1 MAILNFNT
9 NICNYTTKVVSKS
22 AIPGSLS
29 INNYEYVDLEM
40 IPDSGYYLPIGNF
53 SYEPNDYIDYVTFMQ
68 NGTNLRARAYLKQFN
83 WPEQRTDVEVLV
95 SGCAEKVITTTT
107 TLAPTTTTTS
117 TTTTTTIACPYIS
130 GYFINKNIIAD
141 RGENRT
147 LKVYG
152 IPTAAFTVIITDSA
166 INTVQV
172 SQATIQN
179 TGSVDVVLNI
189 PRITSGTE
197 QYTVTLSASQDCIMQ
212 LQTQPKAF
220 KLFQGEDIQWKGD
233 TFECCEEADVLLST
247 YCDGFDQYGTYTDG
261 QCGTY
266 NQLIQANSA
275 ACGYTTTTTSTT
287 TTTTTSTTTTTT
299 AAPTT
304 TTTTAAPTT
313 TTTTAAPT
321 TTTTTAAPTTTTT
334 TAAPTT
340 TTTTAAPTTTTTTAA
355 PTTTT
360 TTAAPTTTTTT
371 AAPVSGT
378 IDASTISSFTN
389 GTSGTFDIN
398 VNVTSGANWILQFK
412 GGCVGNGFTVSPS
425 SGTGTGSNQ
434 LATISYDGDTNW
446 TSSGSIELR
455 RAVLD
460 GGTLLDTASII
471 YTP

>member
-68 NGTNLRARAYLKQFN
+68 NGTNLRARAYLKQFD

-179 TGSVDVVLNI
+179 TGSVDVILNI

-247 YCDGFDQYGTYTDG
+247 YCNGVDQYGTYTNG

-275 ACGYTTTTTSTT
+275 ACGYTTTTT
-287 TTTTTSTTTTTT
+287 TTTTT

-304 TTTTAAPTT
+304 TTTTSAPTTTTTTAGPTTTTTTPPPTTTTTTAAPPT

-321 TTTTTAAPTTTTT
+321 TTTTTTAPTT
-334 TAAPTT
+334 
-340 TTTTAAPTTTTTTAA
+340 
-355 PTTTT
+355 
-360 TTAAPTTTTTT
+360 TTTTTT

-378 IDASTISSFTN
+378 IDASTISAFTT
-389 GTSGTFDIN
+389 GTSNTFDIN

-425 SGTGTGSNQ
+425 SGTGTSTNQ
-434 LATISYDGDTNW
+434 LATISYDGDSNW

-455 RAVLD
+455 RPVID
-460 GGTLLDTASII
+460 GGALLDSASII